1 MNSQLVGGRNL
12 FSWEINLDH
21 FSIAFAL
28 STSTIAGWSCPR
40 KTWVVLSRADHPST
54 ICDFSQ
60 LCMSCQFWVEIKN
73 NNNISSGPSASPIP
87 TVGII
92 IITSTKKKKFLICFF
107 APSSFL
113 FNRSCAL
120 YERPKCRVSHKKG
133 VVAAGFLALLARPGR
148 STLAHY
154 FSVLFS

>member
-1 MNSQLVGGRNL
+1 MGEIYLLGKLIWIIFPLHSHRAHQPSQDGPVPGRHGSYYL
-12 FSWEINLDH
+12 EPTIPRQ
-21 FSIAFAL
+21 FAIFH
-28 STSTIAGWSCPR
+28 SS
-40 KTWVVLSRADHPST
+40 
-54 ICDFSQ
+54 
-60 LCMSCQFWVEIKN
+60 CMSCQCWVEIKN
-73 NNNISSGPSASPIP
+73 NNNISSSPSASLIP

-92 IITSTKKKKFLICFF
+92 ITSSSTKKKKFLICFF

-113 FNRSCAL
+113 FNRSSCAL

-133 VVAAGFLALLARPGR
+133 VAVAAGLLALLARPGR